1 MKRVT
6 MMNKRNIGKS
16 LLCGLAAFTMM
27 TGCGNAASQDQNTEA
42 GTQTESAAT
51 ETSEA
56 EAETTVADAETET
69 EEQEPHGQIQS
80 MGCQRIL

>member
-16 LLCGLAAFTMM
+16 LLCGLVAFTMM
-27 TGCGNAASQDQNTEA
+27 TGCGNAASQDQNTET

-51 ETSEA
+51 ETS

>member
-16 LLCGLAAFTMM
+16 LLCGLVAFTMM
-27 TGCGNAASQDQNTEA
+27 TGCGNAASQDQNTET

-56 EAETTVADAETET
+56 ETTVADAETET
-69 EEQEPHGQIQS
+69 E
-80 MGCQRIL
+80 